1 MKKKLIQILMLAI
14 VTVSIGSFVS
24 CKDTNEDL
32 YNELRTTKVDYGTLQ
47 DRYDDLLRQLNDHI
61 ALYNQARNDIDYL
74 LSCCGIVGGRIDN
87 IENITI
93 PGLQDQIG
101 DILTI
106 DIPYLQGQIED
117 IKNLLTD
124 DNGNSIIGDLSTLID
139 PNSGINTI
147 TDYLNSLYNQ
157 LNILTTNYN
166 NLVNVPGDLLALQ
179 NALNTAIT
187 DLQGQINELKN
198 SQGSCNCADLL
209 EKINALET
217 RMNTA
222 EANIQGALSRLDNVE
237 AAVITATNLAQ
248 AASTAA
254 ADAAQVAANAAQA
267 AANAQADANQAKQD
281 AAVAKQNAADA
292 LQKALDAI
300 NAAAALQT
308 LVDTNTANIAALQNA
323 VQTIQNTLTQYGTL
337 ISDNATAIQ
346 KNADAIATNVTNI
359 QKNADDIAALKTKIN
374 DMQTELTTVSQ
385 KANDAFDKA
394 TDAYGKATA
403 NETAISDL
411 TVRVTANETA
421 ISNLQ
426 TSLQALQTT
435 VNNLTTQVST
445 NTTDIDNLKTSVT
458 NLNTTVTNLNT
469 TVSDLST
476 KVSNLSDKLNTM
488 EAEIAQIQADC
499 AANLEAAKAYTNQE
513 VATLKTE
520 LLAEIASQLAKYYT
534 KDEIDA
540 KFGNYYTKDEI
551 DAQQNA
557 QDIKIDAN
565 TAKIG
570 ELETTVGEHTSAI
583 EAINAALAAI
593 KSCTCDPEVIN
604 GILERLAEAE
614 KNIGDNADA
623 IAANTALINSV
634 KDELTE
640 LINSQIEAVKTEL
653 EGKINDV
660 DGKVDA
666 LQLVVS
672 NLNYITPEEVESLV
686 NALQDQVAAE
696 LAALNQTDEDFKKRM
711 DIIGDSVKTAFA
723 DIVDLKTRVQV
734 LESTTVKIDDY
745 EVDKAAILSRI
756 SANETK
762 ISDLETR
769 ATTLEGEVENLKTD
783 LGKLTTRMNE
793 AEERLDKAEAEIKGL
808 KNDVA
813 ALQDYLSKMVTG
825 ITIQGALN
833 PWFGSFSTPFD
844 VQSNI
849 LITFYGRPKV
859 LGEFPT
865 SKTGNYYGDETLTE
879 KDMEMIEGVKPF
891 KIKVDVPIM
900 YENGYAGKIYMTIN
914 PNTADVTGLQPLI
927 VNTKDEVSPFT
938 IEPIKPCTE
947 GALQFGWTSPT
958 RTQSSNGLYM
968 AKVGIQATDLPRIS
982 EPRFETTEMKDAI
995 ANAKEALITL
1005 AETHSTSG
1013 TGTNLTKIASDV
1025 LTIVK
1030 GLSFDRSGLKVS
1042 YTTKDANGAETEHS
1056 VYSEYNLA
1064 ATGFQPLGLETLKDL
1079 NVKTIPGYGRA
1090 NKLLDKIANKLHK
1103 EVNTAFDKLN
1113 NSALVSK
1120 IVNLNIKEITLKDL
1134 SDELIAKFEIKIS
1147 DDVTIDGLTY
1157 HMQIP
1162 ANSVVPV
1169 KLVKGLTVNGK
1180 SVNIPNELFID
1191 PDNPN
1196 VSGPTLVVVG
1206 DLTTAKVA
1214 MKLVVP
1220 ATNDSMKKYIWF
1232 DIEDD
1237 QIQGSLDAGNVL
1249 TIEDKNIVK
1258 FTETAGSYNVTT
1270 LSTPDINLKN
1280 MIDLSS
1286 DTTPT
1291 LKLEFTYD
1299 LRNEMLEIWGYSQ
1312 DAISSVNDLLEDIKD
1327 IIKEINNALDKINNY
1342 ANKTIDSNIDKVRDY
1357 LDDINKMATG
1367 IINSTNSRFQPFM
1380 VASTSKGLKR
1390 LSGAKNY
1397 PTNLGKDITLYPT
1410 SQTFELFVPLA
1421 RKHVAVT
1428 NVFSADL
1435 SKSAQDG
1442 DGDCKAKLNAANTGK
1457 LNTVVDGTVREMK
1470 LSGLV
1475 SGYVYEIAYSALDFH
1490 GKMATRKYYVTVE

>member
-32 YNELRTTKVDYGTLQ
+32 YNELRNEMGDKNASLQ
-47 DRYDDLLRQLNDHI
+47 QRYNDLLQQMQAEHDYFQGLYDAINSCTCSQPGGLKDQLT
-61 ALYNQARNDIDYL
+61 ALINNLQQQIDA
-74 LSCCGIVGGRIDN
+74 IN
-87 IENITI
+87 
-93 PGLQDQIG
+93 
-101 DILTI
+101 
-106 DIPYLQGQIED
+106 GQ
-117 IKNLLTD
+117 LTD
-124 DNGNSIIGDLSTLID
+124 GNGNSILGDLSTLID
-139 PNSGINTI
+139 PSAGINTI
-147 TDYLNSLYNQ
+147 TDYLNSLQNQ
-157 LNILTTNYN
+157 INILTTNYN
-166 NLVNVPGDLLALQ
+166 TLASVPADLAALQ
-179 NALNTAIT
+179 NTLTTEIAN
-187 DLQGQINELKN
+187 LQSQIDELKN
-198 SQGSCNCADLL
+198 NQGNYADLL
-209 EKINALET
+209 DRIVALET
-217 RMNTA
+217 KMATA
-222 EANIQGALSRLDNVE
+222 EANIQAALGRLDNVE
-237 AAVITATNLAQ
+237 TAVTAATNLAQ
-248 AASTAA
+248 AASDAA
-254 ADAAQVAANAAQA
+254 ANAAQVAANAAQA
-267 AANAQADANQAKQD
+267 AANAQADATE
-281 AAVAKQNAADA
+281 AKQNAADA

-308 LVDTNTANIAALQNA
+308 LVDTNTANITALQTA
-323 VQTIQNTLTQYGTL
+323 VQTIQTTLTQYGTQ
-337 ISDNATAIQ
+337 ISDNTAAIQ
-346 KNADAIATNVTNI
+346 KNAQDIATNVANI
-359 QKNADDIAALKTKIN
+359 QKNADDIAELKTKIN
-374 DMQTELTTVSQ
+374 NMQTELTTVSQ
-385 KANDAFDKA
+385 KATDAFNKANDAYAKA
-394 TDAYGKATA
+394 TTNEAAISALNDRVTT
-403 NETAISDL
+403 NETDIQ
-411 TVRVTANETA
+411 
-421 ISNLQ
+421 NLK
-426 TSLQALQTT
+426 TSLQTLQTT
-435 VNNLTTQVST
+435 VNNLTTQVNT
-445 NTTDIDNLKTSVT
+445 NTTDIENLKTSVN
-458 NLNTTVTNLNT
+458 NLNTTVNNLNT
-469 TVSDLST
+469 TVSELST
-476 KVSNLSDKLNTM
+476 KVSELSTKLDTM
-488 EAEIAQIQADC
+488 EAEITQIKADC
-499 AANLEAAKAYTNQE
+499 AANLEAAKAYTDQE

-520 LLAEIASQLAKYYT
+520 LLAEIANQLAKYYT
-534 KDEIDA
+534 KEEIDA

-557 QDIKIDAN
+557 QDIKINAN

-570 ELETTVGEHTSAI
+570 ELETTVDEHTSAI

-593 KSCTCDPEVIN
+593 KSCTCDPAVIED
-604 GILERLAEAE
+604 ILNRLTEAE

-640 LINSQIEAVKTEL
+640 LINNQIEAVKTEL

-734 LESTTVKIDDY
+734 LESTTVKIEDY
-745 EVDKAAILSRI
+745 ELDKAAIYSRI
-756 SANETK
+756 DANDAK

-769 ATTLEGEVENLKTD
+769 ATTLEGQVATLQED
-783 LGKLTTRMNE
+783 LGKLNTRMDA
-793 AEERLDKAEAEIKGL
+793 AEERLDKAEAAIEGL

-833 PWFGSFSTPFD
+833 PWFGAINTPFD
-844 VQSNI
+844 IQSNI
-849 LITFYGRPKV
+849 LITFYGRPKSDI
-859 LGEFPT
+859 EFPT
-865 SKTGNYYGDETLTE
+865 MKTANYVRAREALTE
-879 KDMEMIEGVKPF
+879 KDMEMINGVEIFEKAANTTLL
-891 KIKVDVPIM
+891 

-927 VNTKDEVSPFT
+927 VNTKDVVSPFT

-958 RTQSSNGLYM
+958 RAQSSNGLYM
-968 AKVGIQATDLPRIS
+968 AKVGIKPVDVPRIS
-982 EPRFETTEMKDAI
+982 EPSFQSETMVDAI
-995 ANAKEALITL
+995 KNAKQALTTL

-1013 TGTNLTKIASDV
+1013 TASNLTKIASDI
-1025 LTIVK
+1025 LSIVK
-1030 GLSFDRSGLKVS
+1030 DLSFDRSGLKVS
-1042 YTTKDANGAETEHS
+1042 YTTTDASGKETTHS

-1064 ATGFQPLGLETLKDL
+1064 ATGFQPLSLETLKDL
-1079 NVKTIPGYGRA
+1079 NVITIPGYERA
-1090 NKLLDKIANKLHK
+1090 SNLLDRLAAKLK
-1103 EVNTAFDKLN
+1103 SKVSLVFDKIN
-1113 NSALVSK
+1113 NSSLVNS
-1120 IVNLNIKEITLKDL
+1120 IVNLEIKEVELKDL
-1134 SDELIAKFEIKIS
+1134 SDELIAKFEITIG

-1169 KLVKGLTVNGK
+1169 KLVKDLTVNGK

-1196 VSGPTLVVVG
+1196 VTGPTLVVVG
-1206 DLTTAKVA
+1206 DVTTAKVT

-1220 ATNDSMKKYIWF
+1220 VTNDSMEKYVWF

-1237 QIQGSLDAGNVL
+1237 QIQRSLDAGNVL

-1270 LSTPDINLKN
+1270 LSTPNINLKN

-1312 DAISSVNDLLEDIKD
+1312 DAISSVNDMLEDIRD
-1327 IIKEINNALDKINNY
+1327 IITEANNALDKINSYEGKMNG
-1342 ANKTIDSNIDKVRDY
+1342 TIDSYVDRLQGY
-1357 LDDINKMATG
+1357 LDK
-1367 IINSTNSRFQPFM
+1367 INSVATRALNTTNYRFQPFM
-1380 VASTSKGLKR
+1380 VASDSKGLKR
-1390 LSGAKNY
+1390 LSTAKNY
-1397 PTNLGKDITLYPT
+1397 PTWLQKTGTYLYPT
-1410 SQTFELFVPLA
+1410 SQTLELFVPLA

-1428 NVFSADL
+1428 NVFTADL
-1435 SKSAQDG
+1435 SKSAQSG
-1442 DGDCKAKLNAANTGK
+1442 DADCIARLQAANAEK
-1457 LNTVVDGTVREMK
+1457 MNTVLDGTVRELKLTGMK
-1470 LSGLV
+1470 Y
-1475 SGYVYEIAYSALDFH
+1475 GYVYEIAYSALDFH
-1490 GKMATRKYYVTVE
+1490 GKIATRKYYVTVY

>member
-32 YNELRTTKVDYGTLQ
+32 YNELRNEMGDKNASLQ
-47 DRYDDLLRQLNDHI
+47 QQYNDLLQQLSNHI
-61 ALYNQARNDIDYL
+61 TDY
-74 LSCCGIVGGRIDN
+74 
-87 IENITI
+87 
-93 PGLQDQIG
+93 Q
-101 DILTI
+101 
-106 DIPYLQGQIED
+106 
-117 IKNLLTD
+117 NLLAIVNGINSCTCSQPGGLKDQLTALINNLQQQIDAINSQLTD
-124 DNGNSIIGDLSTLID
+124 GNGNNILGDLSTLID
-139 PNSGINTI
+139 PSAGINTI
-147 TDYLNSLYNQ
+147 TDYLNSLQNQ
-157 LNILTTNYN
+157 INILTANYN
-166 NLVNVPGDLLALQ
+166 SLASVPADLAALQ
-179 NALNTAIT
+179 NALTTEIAN
-187 DLQGQINELKN
+187 LQSQIDELKN
-198 SQGSCNCADLL
+198 SQGSCSCADLL
-209 EKINALET
+209 DRIVALET
-217 RMNTA
+217 KMATA
-222 EANIQGALSRLDNVE
+222 EANIQAALGRLDNVE
-237 AAVITATNLAQ
+237 TAVTAATNLAQ
-248 AASTAA
+248 AASDAA
-254 ADAAQVAANAAQA
+254 ANAAQVAANAAQA
-267 AANAQADANQAKQD
+267 AANAQADATE
-281 AAVAKQNAADA
+281 AKQNAADA

-308 LVDTNTANIAALQNA
+308 LVDTNTANITVLQTA
-323 VQTIQNTLTQYGTL
+323 VQTIQTTLTQYGTQ
-337 ISDNATAIQ
+337 ISDNTAAIQ
-346 KNADAIATNVTNI
+346 KNAQDIATNVTNI
-359 QKNADDIAALKTKIN
+359 QKNADDIAELKTKIN
-374 DMQTELTTVSQ
+374 NMQTELTTVSQ
-385 KANDAFDKA
+385 KATDAFNKANDAYA
-394 TDAYGKATA
+394 KATA
-403 NETAISDL
+403 NETAISNLND
-411 TVRVTANETA
+411 RVTTNETD
-421 ISNLQ
+421 IQNLK
-426 TSLQALQTT
+426 TSLQTLQNT
-435 VNNLTTQVST
+435 VNDLTTQVNT
-445 NTTDIDNLKTSVT
+445 NTTDIETLKTAVSD
-458 NLNTTVTNLNT
+458 LNTTVTNLNT
-469 TVSDLST
+469 TVSELST
-476 KVSNLSDKLNTM
+476 KVSELSDKLDTM
-488 EAEIAQIQADC
+488 EAEIAQIKADC
-499 AANLEAAKAYTNQE
+499 AANLEAAKAYTDQE

-520 LLAEIASQLAKYYT
+520 LLAEIANQLAKYYT
-534 KDEIDA
+534 KEEIDA

-551 DAQQNA
+551 DALQNA

-570 ELETTVGEHTSAI
+570 ELETTVDEHTSAI

-593 KSCTCDPEVIN
+593 KSCTCDPAVIED
-604 GILERLAEAE
+604 ILNRLTEAE

-723 DIVDLKTRVQV
+723 DIVDLKARVQV

-756 SANETK
+756 DANDAK

-769 ATTLEGEVENLKTD
+769 ATTLEGQVATLQQD

-793 AEERLDKAEAEIKGL
+793 AEERLDKAEAEIAGL
-808 KNDVA
+808 KEGVA

-833 PWFGSFSTPFD
+833 PWFGAISTPFD
-844 VQSNI
+844 IQSNI
-849 LITFYGRPKV
+849 LLTFYGRPKSDI
-859 LGEFPT
+859 EFPT
-865 SKTGNYYGDETLTE
+865 MKTANYVRAEEALTE
-879 KDMEMIEGVKPF
+879 KDMEMINGLEIFEKAANTTLL
-891 KIKVDVPIM
+891 

-927 VNTKDEVSPFT
+927 VNTKDVVSPFT

-958 RTQSSNGLYM
+958 RAQSSNGLYM
-968 AKVGIQATDLPRIS
+968 AKVGIKPVDVPRIS
-982 EPRFETTEMKDAI
+982 EPSFQTSAMKDALK
-995 ANAKEALITL
+995 NAKEAITTL

-1013 TGTNLTKIASDV
+1013 TASNLTKIASDI
-1025 LTIVK
+1025 LSIVK
-1030 GLSFDRSGLKVS
+1030 GLSFDRNGLKVS
-1042 YTTKDANGAETEHS
+1042 YTTTDANGKETTHS

-1064 ATGFQPLGLETLKDL
+1064 ATGFQPLSLETLKDL
-1079 NVKTIPGYGRA
+1079 NVKTIPGYKRA
-1090 NKLLDKIANKLHK
+1090 SNLLDKIANKLHK
-1103 EVNTAFDKLN
+1103 KVHTAFNKLN
-1113 NSALVSK
+1113 NSTLVNS
-1120 IVNLNIKEITLKDL
+1120 IVNLEIKEVKLKDL
-1134 SDELIAKFEIKIS
+1134 SDELIAKFEITIG

-1169 KLVKGLTVNGK
+1169 KLVKGLMVNGK
-1180 SVNIPNELFID
+1180 SVNIPNELYID

-1196 VSGPTLVVVG
+1196 VTGPTLVVG
-1206 DLTTAKVA
+1206 DVTTAKVT

-1220 ATNDSMKKYIWF
+1220 VTNDSMEKYVWF
-1232 DIEDD
+1232 DIEDA

-1249 TIEDKNIVK
+1249 TIEDKNIFK

-1299 LRNEMLEIWGYSQ
+1299 LRNEMVEIWGYSQ
-1312 DAISSVNDLLEDIKD
+1312 DAISSVNDMLEDIKD
-1327 IIKEINNALDKINNY
+1327 IINEVNNALDKINSY
-1342 ANKTIDSNIDKVRDY
+1342 EDKIDGTIDSYVDRLQGY
-1357 LDDINKMATG
+1357 LDK
-1367 IINSTNSRFQPFM
+1367 INSVATRVINTTNNRFQPFM
-1380 VASTSKGLKR
+1380 LASDSKGLKR

-1397 PTNLGKDITLYPT
+1397 PTWLQKTGTYLYPT
-1410 SQTFELFVPLA
+1410 SQTLELFVPLA

-1428 NVFSADL
+1428 NVFTADL

-1442 DGDCKAKLNAANTGK
+1442 DADCIARLQAANAEK
-1457 LNTVVDGTVREMK
+1457 MNTVLDGTVRELKLTGMK
-1470 LSGLV
+1470 Y
-1475 SGYVYEIAYSALDFH
+1475 GYVYEIAYSALDFH
-1490 GKMATRKYYVTVE
+1490 GKIATRKYYVTVY